1 MKTRVISGV
10 VIAIVLIAV
19 WTQIFNP
26 IFDIFFGILAAAAC
40 YEITKAV
47 GLKNKEMQAVAI
59 IFSGV
64 LAVGVIYASKFPI
77 SLLCIIYVIFLVIMT
92 VIHNSEVTFEQVAA
106 TVYASFIIPIAFS
119 FAGLIADLYKA
130 YDFIDKRECV
140 FFIWF
145 AIAGSLFT
153 DVFAQLTGMA
163 FGKHKMTPVLSPK
176 KTWEGSIGG
185 VLCALILNLLWL
197 FIFIK
202 FFADKP
208 FAIPVWFY
216 ILMSPIIS
224 FISMF
229 GDLMASFI
237 KRNYGIKDY
246 SNLIPGHGGIM
257 DRFDSVILVMP
268 AFYVM
273 MSIYGL
279 VVS

>member
-1 MKTRVISGV
+1 MKTRVISGIF
-10 VIAIVLIAV
+10 IAIILIAV
-19 WTQIFNP
+19 WSQIFTP
-26 IFDIFFGILAAAAC
+26 IFDIFFGVLAAAAC

-47 GLKNKEMQAVAI
+47 GVKNKEMQAVAI
-59 IFSGV
+59 IFAGI
-64 LAVGVIYASKFPI
+64 LPLGLIYAAKFPI
-77 SLLCIIYVIFLVIMT
+77 GLLCIIYVIFLVVIT
-92 VIHNSEVTFEQVAA
+92 VINNSDITFEHLAG
-106 TVYASFIIPIAFS
+106 TVYASFIVPIAFS
-119 FAGLIADLYKA
+119 FGGLISDFYKV

-153 DVFAQLTGMA
+153 DVFAQLSGMA

-185 VLCALILNLLWL
+185 VICALLLNLLWL
-197 FIFIK
+197 CIFLK
-202 FFADKP
+202 FFAVKP
-208 FAIPVWFY
+208 FAIPIWLY
-216 ILMSPIIS
+216 IAMSPVIS
-224 FISMF
+224 IAGIF

-268 AFYVM
+268 TFYVM
-273 MSIYGL
+273 MTIYGL
-279 VVS
+279 VVA